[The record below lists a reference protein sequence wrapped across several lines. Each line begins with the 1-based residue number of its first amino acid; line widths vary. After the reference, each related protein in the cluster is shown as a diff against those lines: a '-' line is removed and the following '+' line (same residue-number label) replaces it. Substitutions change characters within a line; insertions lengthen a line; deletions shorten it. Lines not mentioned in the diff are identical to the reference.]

1 MTLTYAVHT
10 AHVAPHVAGPADLPG
25 LSSTRTEYWR
35 HSGEDGLTSVGTV
48 LRSGS
53 PPVVI
58 SRVLSLDTSLEVLLL
73 LVRDAEVA
81 CGSDELSLRV
91 GTVRGQRA
99 AGDARQT

>member
-1 MTLTYAVHT
+1 M
-10 AHVAPHVAGPADLPG
+10 
-25 LSSTRTEYWR
+25 
-35 HSGEDGLTSVGTV
+35 

-58 SRVLSLDTSLEVLLL
+58 SRVLSLHTSLEVLLLL

-81 CGSDELSLRV
+81 CGSDELFLRV

>member
-1 MTLTYAVHT
+1 M
-10 AHVAPHVAGPADLPG
+10 
-25 LSSTRTEYWR
+25 
-35 HSGEDGLTSVGTV
+35 
-48 LRSGS
+48 LRAGS

-58 SRVLSLDTSLEVLLL
+58 SRVLSLDTSLGALLLLL